1 MKIAGRESSSIE
13 VLNEANVVLMFL
25 IKVSDYKDLWIQT
38 VGQGGSSAAECLQA
52 TAKLLVT
59 VPRLFNDTKLNNSTA
74 DDTQNERISLEYIRI
89 LISSFQI
96 LSKFSAPI
104 MQILLDEGIDSG
116 QYQNILQ
123 PSLQPAQIGEMPTF
137 GSCLSCL
144 SLGVMFLGK
153 TGGEIITKPDI
164 VLLIDQTGFQTDF
177 FTVNFLDGSQ
187 NKFGNP
193 SQSIQLILSQ
203 SSLLFLNSEESRELN
218 QFKNYLGAELS
229 DNILAAQRH
238 FPFFKQNWPISPGAS
253 PRASRERTPVRRSK
267 SVNLDRMDGEHGMLL
282 IADQFKKEILN

>member
-1 MKIAGRESSSIE
+1 MYINDALDWTGKSLVHCPYCVSVIHNVILPVLCVFSNIYRYKRRKTLTGVHQKRFEYILKIAGRESSSIE

-164 VLLIDQTGFQTDF
+164 VLLIDQVGFQTD
-177 FTVNFLDGSQ
+177 
-187 NKFGNP
+187 
-193 SQSIQLILSQ
+193 
-203 SSLLFLNSEESRELN
+203 
-218 QFKNYLGAELS
+218 
-229 DNILAAQRH
+229 
-238 FPFFKQNWPISPGAS
+238 PF
-253 PRASRERTPVRRSK
+253 
-267 SVNLDRMDGEHGMLL
+267 
-282 IADQFKKEILN
+282 

>member
-52 TAKLLVT
+52 IAKLLVT

-74 DDTQNERISLEYIRI
+74 DETQNERISLEYIRI

-164 VLLIDQTGFQTDF
+164 VLLIDQESFQTYPLIGAQPSFDWRIATPRNINLKSF
-177 FTVNFLDGSQ
+177 KSQ
-187 NKFGNP
+187 FN
-193 SQSIQLILSQ
+193 
-203 SSLLFLNSEESRELN
+203 LF
-218 QFKNYLGAELS
+218 
-229 DNILAAQRH
+229 
-238 FPFFKQNWPISPGAS
+238 
-253 PRASRERTPVRRSK
+253 
-267 SVNLDRMDGEHGMLL
+267 
-282 IADQFKKEILN
+282 

>member
-1 MKIAGRESSSIE
+1 MTDFRGISNIHKRKKTLKGVHQKRFEYILKIAGRESSSIE

-59 VPRLFNDTKLNNSTA
+59 VPRLFNDTKLNNSTP

-164 VLLIDQTGFQTDF
+164 VLLIDQAGFQTD
-177 FTVNFLDGSQ
+177 
-187 NKFGNP
+187 
-193 SQSIQLILSQ
+193 
-203 SSLLFLNSEESRELN
+203 LF
-218 QFKNYLGAELS
+218 
-229 DNILAAQRH
+229 
-238 FPFFKQNWPISPGAS
+238 
-253 PRASRERTPVRRSK
+253 
-267 SVNLDRMDGEHGMLL
+267 
-282 IADQFKKEILN
+282 